1 MRAARSRVA
10 AVLLCAL
17 AAPAALGD
25 DRVWTRIAEDGL
37 RDPKSPALQFL
48 QQPAQA
54 LAPLAPDLPGV
65 GNQVRWVKAL
75 ELGQINP
82 RTNIFP
88 ETKINFLDFDVM
100 LNTDGSLPL
109 VKFPHRPHTLW
120 LDCANCHEHLFKSK
134 GGANRYS
141 MLAILEGEQC
151 GLCHG
156 AVAFPL
162 TQCERCHSVP
172 WDKVPPRISGPDAPK
187 VLKK

>member
-1 MRAARSRVA
+1 MRVVPSRLAA
-10 AVLLCAL
+10 LFLFAL
-17 AAPAALGD
+17 AVSAAWSD
-25 DRVWTRIAEDGL
+25 DRTWPRIAEDGL
-37 RDPKSPALQFL
+37 RDPRSPALQLL

-75 ELGQINP
+75 DLGQISP

-88 ETKINFLDFDVM
+88 ETKVRVLDFDVM
-100 LNTDGSLPL
+100 LNTDGSMPL

-120 LDCANCHEHLFKSK
+120 LDCANCHEQLFKSK
-134 GGANRYS
+134 AGANRYS

-172 WDKVPPRISGPDAPK
+172 WGKAPPRISGPDADK
-187 VLKK
+187 VLKQ